1 MTVSSNSSGSKPL
14 RDSKGRLLPGS
25 RLNPG
30 ARERL
35 PESLAKLV
43 RRKSSDG
50 QKLVATLLSIVDG
63 QYSAT
68 PRDRLVAIDMLLT
81 RGWGRVPEQVLV
93 DKQEVSIGIT
103 SDLSTDAIRSLLALR
118 EKLGL
123 PEPGGVSGTGPGGVL
138 LSGGR
143 PAETELSPEPAE
155 AGLDGSP
162 ISDTKYIDID
172 SEE

>member
-1 MTVSSNSSGSKPL
+1 MTVSSNGSEPAPI

-35 PESLAKLV
+35 PESLAALV

-50 QKLVATLLSIVDG
+50 QKLVATLLSIAQG
-63 QYSAT
+63 QYGAT
-68 PRDRLVAIDMLLT
+68 ARDRLVAIDILLT

-103 SDLSTDAIRSLLALR
+103 GDLSTDAIRSLLALR

-123 PEPGGVSGTGPGGVL
+123 PEPGGV
-138 LSGGR
+138 
-143 PAETELSPEPAE
+143 
-155 AGLDGSP
+155 
-162 ISDTKYIDID
+162 
-172 SEE
+172 